1 MDNEQYIE
9 SGLSVGAVKYLDATE
24 IFTEEEI
31 NAINNK
37 IPELDRRVGIT
48 EDEIEE
54 INSSLDNKA
63 NKNEVFSMANMGQD
77 VKEAMTGGSVAVVGE
92 NSTDIVNLKDRTL
105 NILAEK
111 ITSTNINY
119 DIGTTAA
126 NGNILD
132 WPNRIISDFVK
143 LNKCVIRLNDKEN
156 YKFYVNFYTNDKTY
170 IKQTTFSTNEVISE
184 EPRYVRI
191 VVAKKTDK
199 DINSSEIENIKNN
212 IVIYNY
218 QGGDNLEKI
227 KTLDEKN
234 KMTAKECWYYD
245 KELVIENYSN
255 PTTIYVKFDKL
266 TRRLPNKENIIRWDK
281 VETDINDS
289 SRFVTS
295 PNGVSNCLR
304 IDADEVFYVDKNNK
318 LGVIHKFDYDIY
330 NTLLCFATW
339 GRHYGLLTELYINTH
354 IDELDDTIDE
364 LNDTIDELDDTVKTL
379 FKECW
384 YYDKELVIENY
395 SNPTTI
401 YVKFDKLTRRLPNKE
416 NIIRWDKVETDIND
430 SSRFVTSPNGVSN
443 CLRIDA
449 DEIFYVDKDI
459 KLGVI
464 SKYDFDKINTIL
476 CFATWGR
483 HYGLLSELYTN
494 AHINNLI
501 DDVAILKGNNELN
514 QYPTYFAEEIDD
526 TVNKINDFM
535 NIGGNDVAVVG
546 FVTDTHWGV
555 NKKNSPS
562 IAKEVMDRCKIPVL
576 INGGDIVTG
585 SGIFSREKTIKD
597 IIEEKK
603 AFSVVNNIYTK
614 GNHDPVYGVNSYY
627 DSYIPAKEFYN
638 YFYREANKNVE
649 SSNDGTCFYQDFK
662 QEKIRV
668 ISLNVCDLDG
678 KEVLN
683 NHFASEENIEWL
695 DRILNDIPNEYVAV
709 ITTHIPLWDNEECP
723 WSSNTSYVKN
733 RADILNVLNKY
744 QGKVSC
750 ILSGHEHND
759 YIVQKGNVPQIIT
772 ACDAFMES
780 TVSDGMYRPDRESGT
795 HTEQILDFVCINR
808 KTKEIV
814 VIRCGA
820 GGDRTAR
827 YI

>member
-304 IDADEVFYVDKNNK
+304 IDADEV
-318 LGVIHKFDYDIY
+318 
-330 NTLLCFATW
+330 
-339 GRHYGLLTELYINTH
+339 
-354 IDELDDTIDE
+354 
-364 LNDTIDELDDTVKTL
+364 
-379 FKECW
+379 
-384 YYDKELVIENY
+384 
-395 SNPTTI
+395 
-401 YVKFDKLTRRLPNKE
+401 
-416 NIIRWDKVETDIND
+416 
-430 SSRFVTSPNGVSN
+430 
-443 CLRIDA
+443 
-449 DEIFYVDKDI
+449 FYVDKDI

>member
-1 MDNEQYIE
+1 MEDEQYIE
-9 SGLSVGAVKYLDATE
+9 SGLSVGTMKIANKYE
-24 IFTEEEI
+24 IFTEEEVDI
-31 NAINNK
+31 INNK
-37 IPELDRRVGIT
+37 IPELDERVDII

-126 NGNILD
+126 NGNMLD
-132 WPNRIISDFVK
+132 WSNRIISDFVK

-191 VVAKKTDK
+191 VVAKKTNE

-245 KELVIENYSN
+245 KELVIENYSD
-255 PTTIYVKFDKL
+255 PTTIYIKFDKL
-266 TRRLPNKENIIRWDK
+266 TRRLPNKENIILWSK

-295 PNGVSNCLR
+295 PNGVKNCLR
-304 IDADEVFYVDKNNK
+304 IDADEVFYIDKNNK

-330 NTLLCFATW
+330 NT
-339 GRHYGLLTELYINTH
+339 
-354 IDELDDTIDE
+354 
-364 LNDTIDELDDTVKTL
+364 V
-379 FKECW
+379 
-384 YYDKELVIENY
+384 
-395 SNPTTI
+395 
-401 YVKFDKLTRRLPNKE
+401 
-416 NIIRWDKVETDIND
+416 
-430 SSRFVTSPNGVSN
+430 
-443 CLRIDA
+443 
-449 DEIFYVDKDI
+449 
-459 KLGVI
+459 
-464 SKYDFDKINTIL
+464 L

-494 AHINNLI
+494 AHINELV
-501 DDVAILKGNNELN
+501 DYVDMLKRN
-514 QYPTYFAEEIDD
+514 EEIKPYPEYFTDEIED

-535 NIGGNDVAVVG
+535 NIGGNDVIVVG
-546 FVTDTHWGV
+546 FVTDTHWGA

-562 IAKEVMDRCKIPVL
+562 VVKEIMNRCKIPVL

-585 SGIFSREKTIKD
+585 SGIFSRENTIKD
-597 IIEEKK
+597 IIDEKK
-603 AFSVVNNIYTK
+603 AFSIVNNIYTK

-627 DSYIPAKEFYN
+627 DSYIPAQEFYN
-638 YFYREANKNVE
+638 YFYREPNKNVE
-649 SSNDGTCFYQDFK
+649 CSEDGTCFYQDFK
-662 QEKIRV
+662 QEKLRV

-678 KEVLN
+678 KEVLH
-683 NHFASEENIEWL
+683 NHYTSEKNIEWL
-695 DRILNDIPNEYVAV
+695 DTILSNMPNGYVAV
-709 ITTHIPLWDNEECP
+709 VTTHIPLWDNNECP
-723 WSSNTSYVKN
+723 WSSATSYVRN
-733 RADILNVLNKY
+733 RTDILNVLNKY
-744 QGKVSC
+744 QGKVAC
-750 ILSGHEHND
+750 NLSGHEHND

-772 ACDAFMES
+772 ACDAFIIS
-780 TVSDGMYRPDRESGT
+780 TVCDGMYRPDRVSGT
-795 HTEQILDFVCINR
+795 HTEQVIDFVCINR
-808 KTKEIV
+808 KTKEIII
-814 VIRCGA
+814 IRCGA
-820 GGDRTAR
+820 GGDRTAS